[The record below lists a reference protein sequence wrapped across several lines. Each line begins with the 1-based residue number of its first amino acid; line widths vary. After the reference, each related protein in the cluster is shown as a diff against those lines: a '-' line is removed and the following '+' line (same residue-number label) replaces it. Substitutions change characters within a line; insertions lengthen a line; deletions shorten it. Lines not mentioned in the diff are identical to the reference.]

1 MIQYLITALFD
12 LGLAGLAFSKKGNPA
27 AKALAFLLL
36 SLSIWLLELYFLTT
50 VTNPELLNVLFHVTR
65 GGMFLIPFGFA
76 LLTWRLVGSRSTIFK
91 NIFIIFG
98 AFFSV
103 GLWLYNMFI
112 APSTLKV
119 TDSGYL
125 PELDIIY
132 YTFIGYLV
140 WCFAGSIFLVC
151 FSYKSTSNRE
161 QQRLKWLLITLLV
174 SFSCGLIVLFSMPT
188 GLEFYLSKFVG
199 VITNVVFVSL
209 LFYSTIQHNLMDFRL
224 ALSVG
229 LTKAI
234 LMGFFIWLYF
244 VVTAVVGDHTQS
256 VGGVLVLLLFVAL
269 ILEAY
274 PRLLKWILP
283 NAKKIIAKHGYEFDQ
298 VKEDTEVALRDS
310 INFSMMIEVLDHL
323 FLKVLRLNNYK
334 ILMIRQQIES
344 VDSDINNRLN
354 SLPFELINENEPLVT
369 YCTQQAQLIMADEM
383 PGSIR
388 DEMAKHH
395 AGLCFSVLSEQKTL
409 AIVLVGLPT
418 HFSYYR
424 YDDMKVFEWLQTELE
439 QVFNRVVRLNNMHE
453 QLGEAKKTLSMLNLM
468 NHYHHDIK
476 APFAII
482 DGILS
487 NDIYDRDKQL
497 DIVLAQVERGSKLIA
512 TMAGILGG
520 HHKRQIQPCALE
532 TLVQDC
538 LYLFEKSFDHIEY
551 ELSGIPEIKGDA
563 EDLKIL
569 FINLIK
575 NAAEARRDA
584 EELTIKIKSW
594 VENNNIYISISDNGT
609 GMTER
614 QLANLWEAGVS
625 RKKFG
630 NGIGMQAIKRIVDE
644 HNAQIEVTSELAKG
658 SKFTL
663 CFSASQIAN
672 DDEDNTHTTKDELA
686 ERRVVSLLEK
696 RNSL

>member
-1 MIQYLITALFD
+1 MIQYLITAIID
-12 LGLAGLAFSKKGNPA
+12 IVVGILAFSKKDNPA
-27 AKALAFLLL
+27 AKALALTVF
-36 SLSIWLLELYFLTT
+36 SLGAWSLELYLLT
-50 VTNPELLNVLFHVTR
+50 VIKNVDILNVLFHITR
-65 GGMFLIPFGFA
+65 WGMFFIPATFA
-76 LLTWRLVGSRSTIFK
+76 FLTWRLIGSRSQKFK
-91 NIFIIFG
+91 NWVVIPGFFVSTLLSFVNTFIF
-98 AFFSV
+98 
-103 GLWLYNMFI
+103 
-112 APSTLKV
+112 PSTLKEV
-119 TDSGYL
+119 DGGYL
-125 PELDIIY
+125 PNTDLIFYLFLIS
-132 YTFIGYLV
+132 FIWSFV
-140 WCFAGSIFLVC
+140 GSIGIVFA
-151 FSYKSTSNRE
+151 SYNTSSNRE
-161 QQRLKWLLITLLV
+161 KQRLKWLFITLCV
-174 SFSCGLIVLFSMPT
+174 SFTGGVLGITSMPS
-188 GLEFYLSKFVG
+188 EFYLSRFVG
-199 VITNVVFVSL
+199 SITNIIFVAL

-229 LTKAI
+229 LSKAM
-234 LMGFFIWLYF
+234 LLGFFIWLYF
-244 VVTAVVGDHTQS
+244 VVTSVVGDHTES
-256 VGGVLVLLLFVAL
+256 VGGVLILFLFVAL

-283 NAKKIIAKHGYEFDQ
+283 NAKKILAKHGYEFDQ

-354 SLPFELINENEPLVT
+354 SLPFELISEHEPLVT
-369 YCTQQAQLIMADEM
+369 YSTQQAQLIMADEM
-383 PGSIR
+383 PDLIR
-388 DEMAKHH
+388 NEMAKHH
-395 AGLCFSVLSEQKTL
+395 AGLCFPVLSEQKTL
-409 AIVLVGLPT
+409 AIVLVGEPT

-439 QVFNRVVRLNNMHE
+439 QVFNRVIRLNNMHE

-551 ELSGIPEIKGDA
+551 ELSGIPDIKGDA

-584 EELTIKIKSW
+584 AELTIKIKSW
-594 VENNNIYISISDNGT
+594 VENNNVYFSISDNGS
-609 GMTER
+609 GMTEK

-644 HNAQIEVTSELAKG
+644 HNAQINVTSEVAKG
-658 SKFTL
+658 SEFTL
-663 CFSASQIAN
+663 CFPVSQIAHE
-672 DDEDNTHTTKDELA
+672 EDSTDNTKDELA
-686 ERRVVSLLEK
+686 ERRANLLEK
-696 RNSL
+696 RK

>member
-12 LGLAGLAFSKKGNPA
+12 LSLAGLAFSKKDNPA

-50 VTNPELLNVLFHVTR
+50 LTNPELLDFIFHVTR

-76 LLTWRLVGSRSTIFK
+76 LLTWRLVGSRSKIFK
-91 NIFIIFG
+91 NTFVVFGAIFG
-98 AFFSV
+98 VS
-103 GLWLYNMFI
+103 LWLYNMFI
-112 APSTLKV
+112 APSTLKK

-132 YTFIGYLV
+132 YTFIGYLI
-140 WCFAGSIFLVC
+140 WCFVGSILLVC
-151 FSYKSTSNRE
+151 TSYKSTSNRE
-161 QQRLKWLLITLLV
+161 QQRLKWLLITLSV
-174 SFSCGLIVLFSMPT
+174 SFSCGLVVLFSMPA
-188 GLEFYLSKFVG
+188 GLEFYLTKFVG

-229 LTKAI
+229 LSKAI
-234 LMGFFIWLYF
+234 LLGFFIWLYF
-244 VVTAVVGDHTQS
+244 VVTSVVGDHTES
-256 VGGVLVLLLFVAL
+256 VGGVLILLLFVAL

-283 NAKKIIAKHGYEFDQ
+283 NAKKILAKHGYEFDQ
-298 VKEDTEVALRDS
+298 VKADTENALRDS
-310 INFSMMIEVLDHL
+310 INFSMMFEVLDHL

-334 ILMIRQQIES
+334 ILMVKPHTES
-344 VDSDINNRLN
+344 VNGDIKHRLRFVTEDN
-354 SLPFELINENEPLVT
+354 ALAT
-369 YCTQQAQLIMADEM
+369 YCTQHTQLMMADET
-383 PGSIR
+383 PDLIR
-388 DEMAKHH
+388 NEMKKHN
-395 AGLCFSVLSEQKTL
+395 AGLCFPVRAEQNIL
-409 AIVLVGLPT
+409 AIVLVGEPT

-439 QVFNRVVRLNNMHE
+439 QVFSRVIRLNNMHE
-453 QLGEAKKTLSMLNLM
+453 QLGEAKKTLSMLSLM

-487 NDIYDRDKQL
+487 NDIYDRDKQR

-520 HHKRQIQPCALE
+520 HHRRRIQSCALE

-551 ELSGIPEIKGDA
+551 DLSGIPDIKGDA

-575 NAAEARRDA
+575 NAAEARREGVD
-584 EELTIKIKSW
+584 LTIKVKSW
-594 VENNNIYISISDNGT
+594 VQNNNAYFSISDNGT
-609 GMTER
+609 GMTET
-614 QLANLWEAGVS
+614 QLANLWEPGFSA
-625 RKKFG
+625 KKFG

-644 HNAQIEVTSELAKG
+644 HNAHIDVKSEVAKG
-658 SKFTL
+658 SEFTL
-663 CFSASQIAN
+663 CFFASQIAHE
-672 DDEDNTHTTKDELA
+672 DDNTDKTKDELA
-686 ERRVVSLLEK
+686 ERRAANLLEK
-696 RNSL
+696 RNSQ

>member
-12 LGLAGLAFSKKGNPA
+12 LGLAGLAFSKKDNPA
-27 AKALAFLLL
+27 AKALAFLLF
-36 SLSIWLLELYFLTT
+36 SLSIWLLELFFLTT
-50 VTNPELLNVLFHVTR
+50 LTNPELLNIVFHVTR
-65 GGMFLIPFGFA
+65 GGMFFIPFGFA
-76 LLTWRLVGSRSTIFK
+76 LLTWRLVGSRSKIFK
-91 NIFIIFG
+91 NTFILFG

-103 GLWLYNMFI
+103 GLWLYNIFI
-112 APSTLKV
+112 APSTLKE
-119 TDSGYL
+119 TESGHL
-125 PELDIIY
+125 PELDIVY

-151 FSYKSTSNRE
+151 VSYKSTSNRE

-199 VITNVVFVSL
+199 VITNVIFVSL

-234 LMGFFIWLYF
+234 LLGFFIWLYF
-244 VVTAVVGDHTQS
+244 VVTSVVGDHTES
-256 VGGVLVLLLFVAL
+256 VGGVLILLLFVAL

-283 NAKKIIAKHGYEFDQ
+283 NAKKILAKHGYEFDQ
-298 VKEDTEVALRDS
+298 VKEDTEAALRNS
-310 INFSMMIEVLDHL
+310 INFSMMTEVLDHL
-323 FLKVLRLNNYK
+323 FLKVLKLTNYK
-334 ILMIRQQIES
+334 ILMIKQQVES
-344 VDSDINNRLN
+344 VDGDINNRLS
-354 SLPFELINENEPLVT
+354 SLPFELINENRPLVT
-369 YCTQQAQLIMADEM
+369 YCTEQAQLIMADEM
-383 PGSIR
+383 PETIR
-388 DEMAKHH
+388 HEMEKHK
-395 AGLCFSVLSEQKTL
+395 AGLCFPVLLEEKTL
-409 AIVLVGLPT
+409 AIVLVGEPT

-424 YDDMKVFEWLQTELE
+424 YDDMKVFEWLRTELE
-439 QVFNRVVRLNNMHE
+439 QVFNRVIRLNNMHE
-453 QLGEAKKTLSMLNLM
+453 QLGEAKKTLSMLSLM

-487 NDIYDRDKQL
+487 NDIYDRDKQR

-520 HHKRQIQPCALE
+520 HHRRRIQSCALE
-532 TLVQDC
+532 KLVQDC
-538 LYLFEKSFDHIEY
+538 LYLFERSFDHIEY
-551 ELSGIPEIKGDA
+551 ELSGIPDIKGDA

-575 NAAEARRDA
+575 NAAEARREGED
-584 EELTIKIKSW
+584 LTIKVKSW
-594 VENNNIYISISDNGT
+594 VENNNAYFSISDNGT
-609 GMTER
+609 GMTET
-614 QLANLWEAGVS
+614 QLANLWEPGFSA
-625 RKKFG
+625 KKFG

-644 HNAQIEVTSELAKG
+644 HNAHIDVKSEVAKG
-658 SKFTL
+658 SEFTL
-663 CFSASQIAN
+663 CFFASQIAHE
-672 DDEDNTHTTKDELA
+672 DDNTDKTKDELA
-686 ERRVVSLLEK
+686 ERRAANLLEK
-696 RNSL
+696 RNSQ